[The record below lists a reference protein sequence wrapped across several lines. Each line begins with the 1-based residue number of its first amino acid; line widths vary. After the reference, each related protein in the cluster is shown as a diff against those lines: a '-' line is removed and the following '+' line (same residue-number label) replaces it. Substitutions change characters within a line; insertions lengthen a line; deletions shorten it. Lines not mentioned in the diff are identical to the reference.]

1 MNIDRY
7 RDEGQETCET
17 RYKRIID
24 ALTDC
29 IYTVDIEKGL
39 PGRIRSISNC
49 LSITGYTPD
58 ELRADPSLFQEMVH
72 EEDRYK
78 ADKQI
83 RDLISDGKC
92 KPVEYR
98 VVNRDKTVRWIKNTL
113 VPQFGGNGLLV
124 AYDGLISDITRQ
136 KEMESRLI
144 QSEKMAS
151 LGVLSAGIAHE
162 IKNPLAIIL
171 KGIELLEVSPLK
183 DSVQDVLDMMKDAVY
198 RANRITKDLLIF
210 SREKSPELEEIELS
224 KVTDETLSIVHHIFK
239 FRQIT
244 IVKNFSPDLPRIKVD
259 SNQMKQVFI
268 NLFTNASD
276 AMPNGGVITITAAR
290 SLDIHAGKTVRLVIT
305 DTGRGISKE
314 DAPKVFDP
322 FYTTR
327 KTSGGTGLGLS
338 VVKGIIEKHKGTI
351 RMESEPGKGTSIII
365 ELPYS

>member
-1 MNIDRY
+1 MSAGP
-7 RDEGQETCET
+7 GQDGPEACET

-29 IYTVDIEKGL
+29 IYTVDIENGA
-39 PGRIRSISNC
+39 PGSIKSISNC
-49 LSITGYTPD
+49 VSITGYSP
-58 ELRADPSLFQEMVH
+58 EEFRANPSLLREMVH

-78 ADKQI
+78 AGRQMKS
-83 RDLISDGKC
+83 LLSGEKC
-92 KPVEYR
+92 EPIEYR
-98 VVNRDKTVRWIKNTL
+98 VIQRDGSVRWIKSTL
-113 VPQFGGNGLLV
+113 VPQFDFNGVLT
-124 AYDGLISDITRQ
+124 AYDCLISDITLQ

-171 KGIELLEVSPLK
+171 KGIELLEVSPLRE
-183 DSVQDVLDMMKDAVY
+183 SVHDVLDMMKDAVY

-210 SREKSPELEEIELS
+210 SREKSPELEEIDLS
-224 KVTDETLSIVHHIFK
+224 KVTDETMSIVDHLLK

-244 IVKNFSPDLPRIKVD
+244 VVKNFPAGLPKIKVD

-268 NLFTNASD
+268 NLFTNAAD
-276 AMPNGGVITITAAR
+276 AMPNGGIITIAAAK
-290 SLDIHAGKTVRLVIT
+290 SPDKADKIVRLVIS
-305 DTGRGISKE
+305 DTGLGISKE

-327 KTSGGTGLGLS
+327 KASGGTGLGLS
-338 VVKGIIEKHKGTI
+338 VVKGIIEKHNGNI
-351 RMESEPGKGTSIII
+351 RLESEPGKGTSIII
-365 ELPYS
+365 ELPC